1 MYGQLM
7 DGREVDSAYAVPN
20 FGRFR
25 VNMFL
30 ALGAVRAVLRSI
42 PSKKPKF
49 EEIGLPE
56 VLEQLSMERRG
67 LLLVT
72 GITGSGKSTT
82 LAAMVDYINRT
93 RNDHIITIEDPI
105 EFTHDDIGCVVS
117 QREIGHDSPS
127 FATAL
132 RAALREDPDVILVG
146 EMRDPETMSVALHAA
161 ETGHLVFSTLHT
173 LNASETVNRIIGTFP
188 PHQEQQIRDQLAA
201 VIVGI
206 VSQRLIP
213 KIGGEGR
220 IPAVEILVGTGAIKD
235 CIREAKRTPEIP
247 AFIAQGQS
255 QYGMQTFDQCLLKL
269 YRDGIISYETAR
281 EAATNADDFD
291 LKVRGIFSTGEQSFE
306 QRTTD
311 RAPVSPTGSSFFKRS
326 YRGRAVRAELSTRG
340 PRGSRP
346 LISSP
351 AERGPRVISPHDC
364 AGAARRRPSPR
375 KSSPISSPAVTSTT
389 RPSLATGSP
398 PARRAATAPRACARS
413 SGRGEWPRHWSRR
426 RWRWRAKTASSSA
439 PARSPA
445 GGCPRSSAATAC
457 GPPRASVTISCAAAM
472 PRRWSRGSSAS
483 ASASGSRTDR
493 GATMSLPSQAR
504 LGRRGPSPATACS
517 AHHSARRR
525 VSRGRD
531 PAGRG
536 ARTKR

>member
-1 MYGQLM
+1 MPMEFDKLLVTGVERGASDLHLKANAPVILRIHGRLVPQGDLGVITAEDMDAIAHRCLTERMYGQLM

-82 LAAMVDYINRT
+82 LAAMIDYINRT

-201 VIVGI
+201 VVVGI

-255 QYGMQTFDQCLLKL
+255 QYGMQTFDQCLRKL

-306 QRTTD
+306 QRTNE
-311 RAPVSPTGSSFFKRS
+311 RAPAPVSAAGSSFFKRS
-326 YRGRAVRAELSTRG
+326 
-340 PRGSRP
+340 
-346 LISSP
+346 
-351 AERGPRVISPHDC
+351 
-364 AGAARRRPSPR
+364 
-375 KSSPISSPAVTSTT
+375 
-389 RPSLATGSP
+389 
-398 PARRAATAPRACARS
+398 
-413 SGRGEWPRHWSRR
+413 
-426 RWRWRAKTASSSA
+426 
-439 PARSPA
+439 
-445 GGCPRSSAATAC
+445 
-457 GPPRASVTISCAAAM
+457 
-472 PRRWSRGSSAS
+472 
-483 ASASGSRTDR
+483 
-493 GATMSLPSQAR
+493 
-504 LGRRGPSPATACS
+504 
-517 AHHSARRR
+517 
-525 VSRGRD
+525 
-531 PAGRG
+531 
-536 ARTKR
+536 